1 MCFFISIGE
10 PGEILNRITK
20 MNYTICDFKAM
31 SLILKPH
38 LKINAIVIIILA
50 LLVKKA
56 QHTASGIREQEKD

>member
-1 MCFFISIGE
+1 
-10 PGEILNRITK
+10 
-20 MNYTICDFKAM
+20 M